1 MKPQTWKIQS
11 VLLTTLVTLN
21 MLATAALAQTTDKES
36 MEDMPILHP
45 KQTYVVTGKE
55 DWSALTGFGT
65 KTAEITMMNL
75 MMVGGSGMEHMSM
88 RMDKGSGAPE
98 TVSPLPSG
106 LQIRATITPNP
117 PKVGQNQLD
126 LFITGPDGKPLSGLK
141 LQATVEMTSMDMG
154 VAHPSV
160 EEPEPGHYV
169 LKPTFSM
176 LGPWRVRISDIGSQS
191 KLRSD
196 FLFDVGSKTP
206 WSQPQPWH
214 VQLMQPLDKPQIGK
228 NTLVFRV
235 LDPQGQPI
243 KGAKV
248 DVSVTMTTMNMGT
261 AHPKV
266 VEKDGVY
273 STQVEFTMLGPWRVT
288 LRITPPKAKPFVQN
302 FDFEVKEE

>member
-1 MKPQTWKIQS
+1 MKQRIGKIQTI
-11 VLLTTLVTLN
+11 LITTMVALN
-21 MLATAALAQTTDKES
+21 ALAASALPQTTDQES
-36 MEDMPILHP
+36 MKDMPILRP
-45 KQTYVVTGKE
+45 QKTYVVTGKE

-75 MMVGGSGMEHMSM
+75 MMIGGSGMEHMSM
-88 RMDKGSGAPE
+88 RTDRASSAPE
-98 TVSPLPSG
+98 TVSPSPNG
-106 LQIRATITPNP
+106 QQVRATITPNP

-126 LFITGPDGKPLSGLK
+126 LFISGPDGKPLSGLK
-141 LQATVEMTSMDMG
+141 LQATVEMTNMDMG
-154 VAHPSV
+154 VAHPTV
-160 EEPEPGHYV
+160 EEVEPGHYV
-169 LKPTFSM
+169 VKPTFSM
-176 LGPWRVRISDIGSQS
+176 LGPWQVRVVDAGVPG
-191 KLRSD
+191 KFHSD

-214 VQLMQPLDKPQIGK
+214 VELTQPLDKPQIGK

-235 LDPQGQPI
+235 LNPQGEPV

-248 DVSVTMTTMNMGT
+248 QVSVTMTSMNMGT

-288 LRITPPKAKPFVQN
+288 LRIAPPNAKPFVQN
-302 FDFEVKEE
+302 FDFEVKAE